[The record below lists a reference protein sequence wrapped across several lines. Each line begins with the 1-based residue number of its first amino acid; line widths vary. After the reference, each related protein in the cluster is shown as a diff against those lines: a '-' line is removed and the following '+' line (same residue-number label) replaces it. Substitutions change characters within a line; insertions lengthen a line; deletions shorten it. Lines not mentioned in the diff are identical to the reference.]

1 MDIEAMH
8 KLFRELGQQMG
19 LQNVRAI
26 IPEEIDI
33 LLNTSISDYV
43 NNIIQT
49 NVNNVTD
56 KVTGDNA
63 KVSQINALSTLY
75 KTVDLNLCKNKLG
88 VKLFLELLDENVNV
102 GKLTRCIQDM
112 PGHLLIVDFAIN
124 YIKSTSGL
132 VPTYVA
138 SGYFLKDLNK
148 ESGLKDTYED
158 YPEELIDG
166 ETYNTSIA
174 TGLDNTFTFEVYD
187 SDSGFLVDKSIEDDE
202 SRSAV
207 ARTMCCLRPQTNS
220 QTGRHYWG
228 INTRSNESVKYVTI
242 PVRKYVEL
250 DSLTT
255 VTRWFPVRIIDDAN
269 VAWTLNDS
277 CLKATLASPIIT
289 MSNKFD
295 TIDLYIDKFVK
306 KNNNKYFLKG
316 DLIPYKLRMQYIAK
330 PATVRFSNTPAQCVD
345 CDLPEFTHVTIVKN
359 AVDLFI
365 KAINKEKFKDN
376 TINPYSNQ

>member
-1 MDIEAMH
+1 MTRDEMH
-8 KLFRELGQQMG
+8 TLFRELGQQMG
-19 LQNVRAI
+19 LQNIRGI
-26 IPEEIDI
+26 IPDEIDM
-33 LLNTSISDYV
+33 LLNAEVSNKV
-43 NNIIQT
+43 NTIIKENT
-49 NVNNVTD
+49 DNTTD

-75 KTVDLNLCKNKLG
+75 KTVELNLCKNKLG

-112 PGHLLIVDFAIN
+112 PAHLLIVDFAIN
-124 YIKSTSGL
+124 YIKSTSGI

-148 ESGLKDTYED
+148 ESGLKNTYED

-220 QTGRHYWG
+220 QTGRYYWG
-228 INTRSNESVKYVTI
+228 INTRSNESIKYVTI
-242 PVRKYVEL
+242 PVRKYVDI
-250 DSLTT
+250 DSPTT
-255 VTRWFPVRIIDDAN
+255 ITNWIPVRIIDDAN

-306 KNNNKYFLKG
+306 KNNKYFLKG
-316 DLIPYKLRMQYIAK
+316 DLVPYKLRMSYIAK
-330 PATVRFSNTPAQCVD
+330 PAKISSSQD
-345 CDLPEFTHVTIVKN
+345 CDLPEFLHVDIVKG
-359 AVDLFI
+359 AVDLFR
-365 KAINKEKFKDN
+365 KAIGKQSFNNEQN
-376 TINPYSNQ
+376 EGYNPYVQR